1 MYRPGLPDIDLRWL
15 DFNQLFLDVSS
26 DAAKVNNDSERAL
39 SKSADVT
46 RRVQAINDQMEGEMS
61 DKLHELQQ
69 LQPED
74 VEKAQDEGA

>member
-1 MYRPGLPDIDLRWL
+1 MYRPGLPYIDLRCL
-15 DFNQLFLDVSS
+15 DFNQLLLDVSA
-26 DAAKVNNDSERAL
+26 DAAKVNNNSERAL
-39 SKSADVT
+39 AKSADVT

-61 DKLHELQQ
+61 EKLRELQQ

>member
-39 SKSADVT
+39 ARSADVT
-46 RRVQAINDQMEGEMS
+46 RRVKAINDQMEGEMS